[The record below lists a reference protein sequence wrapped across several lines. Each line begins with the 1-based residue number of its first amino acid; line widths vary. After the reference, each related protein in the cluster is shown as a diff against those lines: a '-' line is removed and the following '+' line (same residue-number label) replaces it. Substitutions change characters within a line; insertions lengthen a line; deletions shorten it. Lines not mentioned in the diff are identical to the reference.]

1 MTSLVLPDGPLLS
14 WYGDDF
20 TGSSAMIEA
29 MSVAGL
35 PAVLFFDVPTP
46 PQRAEFAHYRGIGLA
61 GVARAQS
68 RAWMKSNLPR
78 FYQALSDVGA
88 PVSQYKIC
96 STLDSSPEIGSIGTA
111 LEIALPYLDGEWI
124 PFIAAA
130 PPIGRFQ
137 LFGNLF
143 ADAHGTGYRLDRH
156 PTMSRHPVTPMHEAD
171 VRLHLAAQTDIPIGL
186 VDYPALR
193 AGRGAEVLAAQL
205 AMGRRI
211 VAIDVLDDESLADA
225 GALIW
230 EKRSKRI
237 FAVGSQ
243 GIVYALAAYFHRSRA
258 LRAPAESIHA
268 GKADR
273 IAVVCGSCSPITA
286 AQIAWA
292 ERSGFALI
300 RVDPR
305 KAMDASA
312 WKAELDRAAA
322 HAESA
327 LCLGRDPLI
336 FTARGPDDPAVAAFF
351 AAVAAAGVDPLAAN
365 ETIGTGLGRV
375 LDTLI
380 RRSKIRRGVIVG
392 GDTSSYA
399 AQVLDIYAL
408 TLAAA
413 TAPGAALFKAHSADP
428 AFASLEI
435 ALKGGQMGAPEYF
448 GQIKSGGAAVHTQGA

>member
-1 MTSLVLPDGPLLS
+1 VTSLLLPAGPLLS

-20 TGSSAMIEA
+20 TGSSAMMEA
-29 MSVAGL
+29 MSLAGL

-46 PQRAEFAHYRGIGLA
+46 EQRAKFADYRGIGLA
-61 GVARAQS
+61 GVARAQN
-68 RAWMKSNLPR
+68 RAWMQSNLPR
-78 FYQALSDVGA
+78 FYQALADIGA

-96 STLDSSPEIGSIGTA
+96 STLDSSPEIGSIGAA
-111 LEIALPYLDGEWI
+111 LEIGLPYLGGEWI

-137 LFGNLF
+137 LFANLF
-143 ADAHGTGYRLDRH
+143 ADANGTGYRLDRH

-171 VRLHLAAQTDIPIGL
+171 VRLHLAAQTGIPIGL

-193 AGRGAEVLAAQL
+193 AGRGAEVLSAQL
-205 AMGRRI
+205 AMGKHI
-211 VAIDVLDDESLADA
+211 ITIDVLDDESLAEA

-230 EKRSKRI
+230 ERRGKRI

-243 GIVYALAAYFHRSRA
+243 GIPYALAAYFRRSGA
-258 LRAPAESIHA
+258 LTAPVKPMHA
-268 GKADR
+268 GKVDR

-305 KAMDASA
+305 KALEVSA
-312 WKAELDRAAA
+312 WKCELDRATAQ
-322 HAESA
+322 AESV
-327 LCLGRDPLI
+327 LGAGKDPLI
-336 FTARGPDDPAVAAFF
+336 YTARGPDDPAVGAFF
-351 AAVAAAGVDPLAAN
+351 TAVAAVGADPLAAN

-428 AFASLEI
+428 AFAGLEI

-448 GQIKSGGAAVHTQGA
+448 GQIKNGGAAAHTEGA